1 MPLPTNPR
9 LLAFES
15 STRRCSAA
23 LLEGEAV
30 RATREERGQPGDLL
44 LPFAE
49 ALLGELGW
57 EASTLDALAVGVGP
71 GSFTGTRVGV
81 AAAKGLA
88 LALGVPLLGVGS
100 LRAMARAAAPGE
112 GEAVAPVVYAG
123 RGEVFAAI
131 YAGGAEGVL
140 DEVLAPLL
148 ATPEVARARV
158 EGARL
163 LATEELELPGASVVA
178 PPHARE
184 VGREALRRL
193 LAGDLDALDA
203 LEPHYV
209 RPSDAQLPKKR

>member
-57 EASTLDALAVGVGP
+57 EASTLDALAVGIGP

-112 GEAVAPVVYAG
+112 GEAVAPVVNAG

-148 ATPEVARARV
+148 AKPEVARARV

-163 LATEELELPGASVVA
+163 LATEDLELPGASVVA

-193 LAGDLDALDA
+193 
-203 LEPHYV
+203 
-209 RPSDAQLPKKR
+209 